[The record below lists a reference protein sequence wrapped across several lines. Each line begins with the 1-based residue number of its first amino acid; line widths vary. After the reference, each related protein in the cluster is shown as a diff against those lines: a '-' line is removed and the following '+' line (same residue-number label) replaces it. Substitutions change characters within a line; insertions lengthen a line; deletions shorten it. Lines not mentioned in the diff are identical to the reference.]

1 MPLTNIAL
9 PPTPIPYT
17 PLPSPTPPYLGAPYA
32 PQVPRLPGALWGY
45 QGPTYQPIPA
55 GGWQGPPSFPAS
67 APAPPSP
74 AAIQAMNA
82 TTVQSAPSAPQFFDM
97 DGTTIRTGEPS
108 ISAQIAQAQQQAAE
122 INRLQNFTPRMHE
135 VGGGAGV
142 TNPTVN
148 FKPNVIEGY
157 VPPPTPDGSN
167 LTGFLPPPP
176 GATPPAAQSLWT
188 RDLMGG
194 SKLGHAL
201 SGIGTG
207 IGANAALSTVSD
219 RDFISSPLGRILG
232 ATRRGIGYGAFM
244 GPVGGIVGGLG
255 AGVGE
260 AGLEAGKAVAD
271 TGVGKAIIDQS
282 DARATELSE
291 MRGSDNPL
299 AKLYG
304 YVQGTTEAF
313 DPRNLLGQGLRL
325 LGQNDL
331 EQTNVGN
338 AGEGNPA
345 ESPEAKQQAAAD
357 QRQAE
362 ADRFRQQRIAAATPS
377 NLDAAMGRLNV
388 SPQARQQVLDE
399 FLSQT
404 SVLEEQYKA
413 GGMTVP
419 RQVTEKDGKLYLG
432 ETEIPADQVDT
443 VKVGGKDVKV
453 VYDQATPDDLANAKV
468 DTYQKIIQS
477 LPEVVQADRAQT
489 EQMNK
494 MLGYSAALQSI
505 MAPYQQQAGALAD
518 TYAAQAGANPMIA
531 PLADAF
537 RIGQQGIANAYAGQA
552 AALPFQVMLEQQ
564 AKAAQYQAQQQAELQ
579 RQLALEQYKQAN
591 GNRQYPGASASGSD
605 PLAGLTGGSNG

>member
-1 MPLTNIAL
+1 MPLTNLAL

-17 PLPSPTPPYLGAPYA
+17 PIPGAGTPPYLGGPYA
-32 PQVPRLPGALWGY
+32 PQVPRLPGYLWGY
-45 QGPTYQPIPA
+45 QPPAYQPVPSA
-55 GGWQGPPSFPAS
+55 WPGPPSIPAA
-67 APAPPSP
+67 APAPPAP
-74 AAIQAMNA
+74 GVAQAMNA
-82 TTVQSAPSAPQFFDM
+82 TTVQSPVRVIPTSDPGAVTVQSGQ
-97 DGTTIRTGEPS
+97 PS
-108 ISAQIAQAQQQAAE
+108 ISSQLAQAQADVAAQ
-122 INRLQNFTPRMHE
+122 RSLSNFSPSRVYDM
-135 VGGGAGV
+135 GAGEMAPS
-142 TNPTVN
+142 TTN
-148 FKPNVIEGY
+148 FKPNFHEGY
-157 VPPPTPDGSN
+157 VPPAPPDGSN

-176 GATPPAAQSLWT
+176 GTNPVPQSMWT
-188 RDLMGG
+188 RDLLG
-194 SKLGHAL
+194 SSKIGHAL

-207 IGANAALSTVSD
+207 IGANAALSTISD
-219 RDFISSPLGRILG
+219 RDFNSSPLGRILG

-282 DARATELSE
+282 DARATEMSQY
-291 MRGSDNPL
+291 RDSDNPL

-345 ESPEAKQQAAAD
+345 ESPEAKQQQAAA

-362 ADRFRQQRIAAATPS
+362 ADQFRQQRIAAATPS

-399 FLSQT
+399 FLSQS

-489 EQMNK
+489 EQMNR

-505 MAPYQQQAGALAD
+505 MEPYQQQANALAD

-537 RIGQQGIANAYAGQA
+537 RVGQQGIANAYAGQA
-552 AALPFQVMLEQQ
+552 AAMPFQVMFEQQ
-564 AKAAQYQAQQQAELQ
+564 AKAAQYQAQQQAELE
-579 RQLALEQYKQAN
+579 RQLALEQYKQEN
-591 GNRQYPGASASGSD
+591 GNRAYPGTSSSGSD
-605 PLAGLTGGSNG
+605 PLAGLGG